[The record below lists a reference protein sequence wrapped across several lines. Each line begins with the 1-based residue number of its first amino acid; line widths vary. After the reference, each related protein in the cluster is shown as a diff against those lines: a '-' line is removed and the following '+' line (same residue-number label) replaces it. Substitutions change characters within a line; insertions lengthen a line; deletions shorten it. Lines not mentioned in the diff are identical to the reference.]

1 MHGFV
6 RRLQHT
12 KYSRSGDTRLL
23 VYEREGVMAY
33 RVDTISSYNLLED
46 QRRKIWLG

>member
-33 RVDTISSYNLLED
+33 RVDKLLED
-46 QRRKIWLG
+46 QWRKIKLG